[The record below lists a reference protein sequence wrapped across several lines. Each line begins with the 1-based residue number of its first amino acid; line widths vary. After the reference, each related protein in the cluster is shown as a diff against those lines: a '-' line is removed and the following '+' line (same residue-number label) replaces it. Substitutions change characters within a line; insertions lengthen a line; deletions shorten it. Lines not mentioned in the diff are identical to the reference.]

1 MVCLRFCRTLCH
13 GRPEKQLNRF
23 VTSKATNYV
32 AERLPF
38 LDLLDT
44 LDDLDAAQ
52 RIRLRRSYGPF
63 IGNRRMI
70 VSMVIE
76 LNW

>member
-63 IGNRRMI
+63 RRDR
-70 VSMVIE
+70 SSVIAG
-76 LNW
+76 